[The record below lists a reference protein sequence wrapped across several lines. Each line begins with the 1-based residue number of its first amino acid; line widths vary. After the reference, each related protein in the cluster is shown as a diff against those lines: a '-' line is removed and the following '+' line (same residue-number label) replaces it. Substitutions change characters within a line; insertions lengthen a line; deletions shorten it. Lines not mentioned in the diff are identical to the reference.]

1 MALKLILREVRKA
14 YEIPCR
20 CLREHAGFKI
30 LDMLPRD
37 ETPIQSKGAWLRQ
50 GLQASGRLLLH
61 LGSVREADELVLVGN
76 YMSLFCVLLNK
87 LHVLHPEGLYWW
99 GFQIRGAESQEKLR
113 RVLRLLYAKN
123 LRFVVFSAYERALYQ
138 ERMGLPGEA
147 VLYQPYG
154 DWKDTDL
161 ERARQMAEC
170 GDYYFSGGYSNRDYG
185 ALLRAWEH
193 IDRRLIVIGSKN
205 NADLYAYTQ
214 HPTNPN
220 VEVLLDTPPEV
231 FDGYLNGARACVLPF
246 KSNTGAS
253 GQTVALKCMIVEK
266 PVISAR
272 IDAMAEYI
280 RDGETGFLLDDFE
293 RELPAVI
300 ERLERDP
307 ALYARMVKAQ
317 TALFE
322 SSFSYPVI
330 TEHLLSLFAKDAGG
344 EEGA

>member
-87 LHVLHPEGLYWW
+87 LHV
-99 GFQIRGAESQEKLR
+99 
-113 RVLRLLYAKN
+113 RLLYAKN

-214 HPTNPN
+214 HPTNPH

>member
-1 MALKLILREVRKA
+1 MVDKLILREVRRA

-20 CLREHAGFKI
+20 YLRDHAGFKI
-30 LDMLPRD
+30 LDLLPRD

-50 GLQASGRLLLH
+50 GLRASGRLLLR
-61 LGSVREADELVLVGN
+61 LGTLRKADELVLVGN
-76 YMSLFCVLLNK
+76 YMSLFCVLLNR

-113 RVLRLLYAKN
+113 RVLRLLYAEN
-123 LRFVVFSAYERALYQ
+123 LRFVVFSAYERELYQ
-138 ERMGLPGEA
+138 ARMGLPGDA

-161 ERARQMAEC
+161 ERARQDAER
-170 GDYYFSGGYSNRDYG
+170 GDYYFSGGYSNRDYA

-193 IDRRLIVIGSKN
+193 IDRRLIVIGSRN
-205 NADLYAYTQ
+205 NADLFAYTQ

-220 VEVLLDTPPEV
+220 VEVLLDTPPEL
-231 FDGYLNGARACVLPF
+231 FEGYLNGARACVLPF
-246 KSNTGAS
+246 RSNTGAS
-253 GQTVALKCMIVEK
+253 GQTVALKCMIAEK

-293 RELPAVI
+293 RELPAAI

-307 ALYARMVKAQ
+307 ALYARMVNAQ

-322 SSFSYPVI
+322 SCFSYPVI
-330 TEHLLSLFAKDAGG
+330 TAHLLSLFAKDAGG
-344 EEGA
+344 EENA